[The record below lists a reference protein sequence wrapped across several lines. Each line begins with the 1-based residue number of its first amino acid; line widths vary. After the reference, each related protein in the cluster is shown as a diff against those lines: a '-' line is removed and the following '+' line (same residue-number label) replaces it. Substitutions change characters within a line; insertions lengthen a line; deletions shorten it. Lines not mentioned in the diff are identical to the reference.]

1 MNNMS
6 GLLQQA
12 QQMQRKMME
21 VDKKLNEME
30 VTGSVSGGLVTI
42 TMTGKGDVKG
52 VKIDTSLKE
61 DIEVLE
67 DLILAAHNNAK
78 DQLKSKTSE
87 EISKATGGFGI
98 PGFKW
103 PL

>member
-67 DLILAAHNNAK
+67 DLILAAFSEAKKNADK
-78 DQLKSKTSE
+78 LSETEMKSVS
-87 EISKATGGFGI
+87 GGMPMPPGI
-98 PGFKW
+98 KF
-103 PL
+103 

>member
-61 DIEVLE
+61 DTEVLE
-67 DLILAAHNNAK
+67 DLILAAFSEAKKNA
-78 DQLKSKTSE
+78 DQLSETEMKSVS
-87 EISKATGGFGI
+87 GGMPMPPGI
-98 PGFKW
+98 KF
-103 PL
+103 

>member
-52 VKIDTSLKE
+52 IKIDSSLKE
-61 DIEVLE
+61 DTEVLE
-67 DLILAAHNNAK
+67 DLILAAFTEAKKNADK
-78 DQLKSKTSE
+78 LSETEMKSVS
-87 EISKATGGFGI
+87 GGMPMPPGI
-98 PGFKW
+98 KF
-103 PL
+103 